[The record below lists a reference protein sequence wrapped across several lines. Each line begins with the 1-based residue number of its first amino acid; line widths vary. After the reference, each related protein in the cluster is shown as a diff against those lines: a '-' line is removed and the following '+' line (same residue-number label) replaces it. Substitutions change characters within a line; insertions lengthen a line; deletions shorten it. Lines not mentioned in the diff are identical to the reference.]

1 MRKGN
6 FTSEAGL
13 RRAFSVRFAR
23 IAGANAQ
30 KDDALQA
37 RSDNALKMSGLG
49 KTPQPGIRK
58 LLPRL
63 FPAFAGLINGPLQCR
78 GCSPRGHS

>member
-1 MRKGN
+1 MERISSPGGEVREGN
-6 FTSEAGL
+6 FTSEAVR
-13 RRAFSVRFAR
+13 RRALSVRFAR

-37 RSDNALKMSGLG
+37 RSENALKMSGLG
-49 KTPQPGIRK
+49 KTPHSGIRK

-63 FPAFAGLINGPLQCR
+63 FRFFGN
-78 GCSPRGHS
+78 